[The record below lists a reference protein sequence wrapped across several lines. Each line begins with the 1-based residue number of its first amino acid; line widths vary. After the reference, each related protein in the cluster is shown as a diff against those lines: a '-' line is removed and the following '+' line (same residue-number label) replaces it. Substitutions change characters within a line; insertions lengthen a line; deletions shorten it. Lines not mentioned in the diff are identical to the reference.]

1 MIRRVPCHD
10 ARRRVAFALAFGWM
24 SALGARPFVA
34 GAPTPAEALPV
45 PTVQQSHAGE
55 VEQLVFS
62 ADGSILASS
71 SLDEIVEVW
80 EVSTGRTLQRL
91 PGPVSPRSSTRGAFA
106 LSSDGAFV
114 LVAGE
119 ADEAVLFDT
128 ATGREVRRFHA
139 GTGQGVESVAFA
151 AGGKTVVAATK
162 SGDVLYFPLAGARKP
177 RVVGSSSPAST
188 ALVRAT
194 ADGNDVISG
203 GGTQKTRRFSAGGVL
218 IGEHAATGGDLIDI
232 AVSRDGLVLVTA
244 STTGVVSVFDD
255 KRQRTGSRKV
265 PGVRDIDVTPDGARA
280 VVVDDKGALSV
291 FETGSDVAPVA
302 TVPDEGR
309 TATAVAFA
317 PDGRAIAVGD
327 KNGGIRLLSLAGAGA
342 VAPSFDSK
350 AASNLNVSISA
361 DGGLIAVLDNTF
373 TVHVWSIGTGAE
385 VRRLPTARGLF
396 ALAPDGST
404 ALVGAPEGGGQL
416 VDVFSGEVVRTFTG
430 QADPVSQAAFT
441 ADGRTLVTG
450 GDAGHV
456 AFFDVSTGR
465 LVSTFRAHEKSI
477 KRLVL
482 AERGGRMLTVS
493 ADLTACVWTAAT
505 AALVHRFVL
514 DAPLRSSP
522 GRRQIKPGEGSV
534 DLSPDGT
541 RILLR
546 TKEQEISVLSAT
558 GAILSTLPRANKPG
572 DAHVQPITSARF
584 SPSGK
589 LVATTSWD
597 QSVRVWDAESGAL
610 LARFTGH
617 LDDTYEARFTHDE
630 RHVVSVARDRT
641 VRIWSV
647 EKGVPRGVLA
657 SFDGPRPSWCVFDT
671 DGRFDKGGDAT
682 ALDAHWV
689 LGVRTFELD
698 ALADRFYDPQLLPK
712 LLGWSSEPLRSTR
725 PRGPITPPPT
735 LLTQPPTAERPT
747 LKIDVESRGGGGIG
761 RIAVDLNGKRIT
773 DSARG
778 DTIAPGEVKA
788 TVEVDLSKQPVLL
801 PGQTNRVQVTAHNA
815 ANTTSTRGPSVTF
828 EAPGTKSTS
837 KEVWALVCGVSEY
850 RGEALRL
857 RYSAKDAQDMAAAL
871 ALGAEGLVGKEH
883 THVTLLSSPVV
894 PGAGP
899 ATLEGIRAA
908 FAEIQARAQASDV
921 LVVYLAGHG
930 LVHGEDRDYHY
941 LLADAESGDLRDE
954 AVRQRVAL
962 SGRELARLI
971 RGVHTAGGQLLLLDT
986 CAAGRVGP
994 DLKTAIDTTASP
1006 GVALNRLREETG
1018 AGIFVLAGCAADR
1031 VSYESGEFGQGLL
1044 TYSLLSALSCGC
1056 HFRDADMVD
1065 VSRLLDFAGELVV
1078 KTSMQLGLRDDLRQR
1093 ALKFVVEG
1101 STFDIGRLTAEERA
1115 RIPVQQPRPVFVRSS
1130 FQRKAQPRDNRLQI
1144 CIDAAVRDVP
1154 PGPDGRPPIV
1164 LIDGERMKGAYALD
1178 GVWEVVGGTAKVTA
1192 RLSRLA
1198 REGEDENLGDLEVAG
1213 PAADAAGLRRLAAEV
1228 VARAAALIAAKP
1240 R

>member
-1 MIRRVPCHD
+1 MIRRVPSRTT
-10 ARRRVAFALAFGWM
+10 RRRIALALALAMLAAIGPSRPA
-24 SALGARPFVA
+24 SA
-34 GAPTPAEALPV
+34 APTAAEVLPV
-45 PTVQQSHAGE
+45 PTVQQAHAAE
-55 VEQLVFS
+55 IEQLVFS
-62 ADGSILASS
+62 ADGSVLASS
-71 SLDEIVEVW
+71 SLDEIVEIW
-80 EVSTGRTLQRL
+80 EASTGRTLQRI
-91 PGPVSPRSSTRGAFA
+91 PGPVSPRSGTRAAFA

-139 GTGQGVESVAFA
+139 GTGQEIQSVAFA

-188 ALVRAT
+188 SLVRAT

-255 KRQRTGSRKV
+255 KRQRTGSRTV
-265 PGVRDIDVTPDGARA
+265 PGVRDVDVTPDGARA
-280 VVVDDKGALSV
+280 VVVDDKGTLSV

-302 TVPDEGR
+302 TVPDEGSP
-309 TATAVAFA
+309 ATAIAFA
-317 PDGRAIAVGD
+317 PDGRTIAVGD
-327 KNGGIRLLSLAGAGA
+327 KNGGIRLLSLAGKGA
-342 VAPSFDSK
+342 AVPSFESR
-350 AASNLNVSISA
+350 AASNLGVSLSS
-361 DGGLIAVLDNTF
+361 DGSLIAVLDRSLM
-373 TVHVWSIGTGAE
+373 VHVWSIGTGTE

-396 ALAPDGST
+396 ALAPDGSKV
-404 ALVGAPEGGGQL
+404 LVGAPEGGGQL

-441 ADGRTLVTG
+441 VDGRTLATG

-456 AFFDVSTGR
+456 AVFDVSTGR

-477 KRLVL
+477 QRLVL
-482 AERGGRMLTVS
+482 AARGGRMLTVS
-493 ADLTACVWTAAT
+493 ADLTACVWEAANG
-505 AALVHRFVL
+505 ALVHRFAL
-514 DAPLRSSP
+514 DAPLRPSS
-522 GRRQIKPGEGSV
+522 GRKQIKPGEGSV

-546 TKEQEISVLSAT
+546 TKEQEISVVSAT
-558 GAILSTLPRANKPG
+558 GAIQGTLPRASKSG

-630 RHVVSVARDRT
+630 RHVVSVARDRA

-647 EKGVPRGVLA
+647 EKGVPVGVLA
-657 SFDGPRPSWCVFDT
+657 SFAGARPSWCVLET
-671 DGRFDKGGDAT
+671 GGRFDKGGDAT
-682 ALDAHWV
+682 TLDAHWV
-689 LGVRTFELD
+689 QGVRTFELD

-747 LKIDVESRGGGGIG
+747 LKIDVESRGGGIG

-828 EAPGTKSTS
+828 EAPGAKSTS
-837 KEVWALVCGVSEY
+837 KDVWALVCGVSEY

-871 ALGAEGLVGKEH
+871 ALGAQGLVGKEH

-899 ATLEGIRAA
+899 ATLEGVRAA
-908 FAEIQARAQASDV
+908 FADIQARAQANDV

-930 LVHGEDRDYHY
+930 LVHGEDGDYHY
-941 LLADAESGDLRDE
+941 LLADAESGDLRDDG
-954 AVRQRVAL
+954 VRQRVAL
-962 SGRELARLI
+962 SGRELAKQI

-1006 GVALNRLREETG
+1006 GRALNRLREETG
-1018 AGIFVLAGCAADR
+1018 AGIFVLAGCASDR

-1065 VSRLLDFAGELVV
+1065 VSRLLDYAGELVV

-1101 STFDIGRLTAEERA
+1101 STFDIGRLSAEERA

-1130 FQRKAQPRDNRLQI
+1130 FQRKGQPRDNRLQSG
-1144 CIDAAVRDVP
+1144 IDRAVRDVP
-1154 PGPDGRPPIV
+1154 PGSDGRPPIAY
-1164 LIDGERMKGAYALD
+1164 IEGDRMKGAYALD
-1178 GVWEVVGGTAKVTA
+1178 GVWELVRDYAKITA
-1192 RLSRLA
+1192 RLSRLV
-1198 REGEDENLGDLEVAG
+1198 REGEDESVGDFEVTG
-1213 PAADAAGLRRLAAEV
+1213 PAANSADLERLAADV
-1228 VARAAALIAAKP
+1228 VARATALIAAKP